1 MDDCVYHYCS
11 LDVFDKIISN
21 KTLRMTDVGCM
32 NDSGEV
38 VHIVPAVKRILSEY
52 FKDYSE
58 DRVTV
63 AIELAIKHTLGPD
76 RGNFIA
82 LATCFSDNPDV
93 LSQWRGYGNDGMGV
107 SIGFDR
113 SVLKQIAQ
121 SYDLLDFSKVHYTQK
136 AQESFIKKSMVRAIN
151 TLQNMRINS
160 DAALRITI
168 QTVVDYIIQQ
178 GGVFFKRS
186 EFSEEKESRLALTA
200 CSSFGGLT
208 TLDHPILMINDEHSV
223 YSVVGN
229 DLISLTDLSYF
240 LRSNSMVKY
249 IDLDFSKVADKL
261 IKKITVGPKSPV
273 SESDIRFM
281 LKKNGFSVF
290 HELYNYSDIGSSL
303 RGDYKYSVT
312 VATSKCTYR

>member
-1 MDDCVYHYCS
+1 MDECVYHYCS
-11 LDVFDKIISN
+11 LDIFDKIISN

-38 VHIVPAVKRILSEY
+38 VHIVPTVRRILSEY
-52 FKDYSE
+52 FKEYSE
-58 DRVTV
+58 ERVTN
-63 AIELAIKHTLGPD
+63 AIDSAINHILGPD
-76 RGNFIA
+76 GGNFIS
-82 LATCFSDNPDV
+82 LATCFSDNPDL

-121 SYDLLDFSKVHYTQK
+121 SYSLLDFSKVHYTQK
-136 AQESFIKKSMVRAIN
+136 AQESFIKKSMVRAIQ
-151 TLQNMRINS
+151 TIQNMKIDS

-168 QTVVDYIIQQ
+168 QTMVDYIFQQ

-186 EFSEEKESRLALTA
+186 DFCEEKESRLTLTA

-208 TLDHPILMINDEHSV
+208 TLDHPILMIHDEHSV

-229 DLISLTDLSYF
+229 DFISLTDLSYF
-240 LRSNSMVKY
+240 LRSNTMVKY
-249 IDLDFSKVADKL
+249 VDLDFSKVADKL
-261 IKKITVGPKSPV
+261 IKKITVGPKSHV

-290 HELYNYSDIGSSL
+290 HELYNYSDISSSL
-303 RGDYKYSVT
+303 RGDNKYSVT